1 MMVMTTRLTRF
12 ALGGLAVALLTACAG
27 RSVRPAR
34 FADEAPVDAAC
45 GGGPRLVEVRNEGRT
60 AVDVYAYQRPASTP
74 VYLATVPARG
84 TRRLELGDHMTN
96 PHATG
101 EGGGARRSGRQTR
114 VTFSTV
120 CPRT

>member
-45 GGGPRLVEVRNEGRT
+45 GADRGREVRNEADRRG
-60 AVDVYAYQRPASTP
+60 VYAYQRPASTP
-74 VYLATVPARG
+74 VYWRPYRAGMNGSNSGPSDKSAR
-84 TRRLELGDHMTN
+84 H
-96 PHATG
+96 G